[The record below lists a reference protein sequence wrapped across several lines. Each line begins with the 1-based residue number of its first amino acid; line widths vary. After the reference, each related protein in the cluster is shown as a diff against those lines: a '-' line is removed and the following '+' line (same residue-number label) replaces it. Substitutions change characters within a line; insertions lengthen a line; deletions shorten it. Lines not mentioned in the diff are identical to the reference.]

1 MPIKTRKL
9 TKNDLQPY
17 YPVTIKNADGTAVN
31 LTGAAIVC
39 TMRLVGG
46 STPKISRQNAGVA
59 ITDAVNGQF
68 EYRWQP
74 GDTDTAGAY
83 NIEFE
88 VTPQTGGKFTLP
100 NPEEGTAQVEI
111 VDSLDT
117 L

>member
-1 MPIKTRKL
+1 MPIKTKKL
-9 TKNDLQPY
+9 SKNDLQPY
-17 YPVTIKNADGTAVN
+17 YAATVKNADGTAVN

-39 TMRLVGG
+39 TMKPEGG
-46 STPKISRQNAGVA
+46 STPKITRQSTGIS

-68 EYRWQP
+68 EYRWQT

-100 NPEEGTAQVEI
+100 NPGEGPAQVEI